1 MQGDVKLAT
10 WLNPGVA
17 QRLRLTAVLRRTRV
31 SHLLTAILDEALPS
45 DDELAGQ
52 IQGKASA

>member
-17 QRLRLTAVLRRTRV
+17 QRLRLTAVLRRTKV
-31 SHLLTAILDEALPS
+31 SRLLNEVLDERLPS
-45 DDELAGQ
+45 DDELAML
-52 IQGKASA
+52 ITEKAS